1 MNQISNIRRS
11 LSKLL
16 LWTDFIIQIPC
27 RSFLCP
33 CFRGVLCPM
42 TGQTLLLKGFI
53 HSQFMGDKCQELTEA
68 YSTEVWKGE
77 LNSRCKKQ
85 TKHLEV
91 CPPLCRRRCF
101 SILSFKQVRF
111 YESLLAPQ
119 GNAIVPSSSLG
130 RLCSYTGKIH
140 FNIYLHEYF
149 SPFWKEKK
157 SRSQNGFGGCAAG
170 CSADG
175 RSSERE
181 IVHSGK
187 KNHCV
192 TPGEKYCCFA

>member
-1 MNQISNIRRS
+1 
-11 LSKLL
+11 
-16 LWTDFIIQIPC
+16 
-27 RSFLCP
+27 
-33 CFRGVLCPM
+33 
-42 TGQTLLLKGFI
+42 
-53 HSQFMGDKCQELTEA
+53 MGDKCQELTEA

-157 SRSQNGFGGCAAG
+157 KQITKRVWGMRGRLQRGWEIIRKGNCAQREEKSLCYPRWKILLLCLKVHARRATLLECLNINSSAG
-170 CSADG
+170 
-175 RSSERE
+175 
-181 IVHSGK
+181 
-187 KNHCV
+187 
-192 TPGEKYCCFA
+192 